1 MPRFIPQSPEAS
13 PRQMLALASGLN
25 AALRGDCAN
34 TGLLEVPAGASS
46 AEVRDSRCRAG
57 RLALLIPLDGN
68 AAALRW
74 HLAAMER
81 GLMRFGFA
89 DPAPALCRFGWMLA
103 GEGAPEKE

>member
-1 MPRFIPQSPEAS
+1 MPRFIPQSPAPT

-57 RLALLIPLDGN
+57 RLALLIPLDSE
-68 AAALRW
+68 AADLRW
-74 HLAAMER
+74 HLAAMGR
-81 GLMRFGFA
+81 GSMRFGFA
-89 DPAPALCRFGWMLA
+89 SPAPAPCRFGWMLA
-103 GEGAPEKE
+103 GEGAPLS

>member
-57 RLALLIPLDGN
+57 RLALLIPLDSE

-74 HLAAMER
+74 HLAAMGR
-81 GLMRFGFA
+81 GSMRFGFA
-89 DPAPALCRFGWMLA
+89 GPAPAPCRFGWMLA
-103 GEGAPEKE
+103 GEGATE